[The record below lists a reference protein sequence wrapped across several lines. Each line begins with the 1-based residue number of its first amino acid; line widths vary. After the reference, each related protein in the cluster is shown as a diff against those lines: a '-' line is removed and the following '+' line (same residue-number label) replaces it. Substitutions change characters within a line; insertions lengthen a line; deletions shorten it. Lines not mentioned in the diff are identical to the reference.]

1 MKLKIRDDRVLYG
14 QTLHR
19 ISGFTDAELH
29 ELGSMA
35 YADLRDTLIRIL
47 DDRCDGIGTCWACGY
62 GIYSIQFA
70 GSDVIIRTGTSC
82 D

>member
-1 MKLKIRDDRVLYG
+1 MKLKICDDRVLYG

-47 DDRCDGIGTCWACGY
+47 DDRCDGIGTC
-62 GIYSIQFA
+62 
-70 GSDVIIRTGTSC
+70 
-82 D
+82 